1 MNPAGRAQALET
13 ARLALGLSV
22 AQLWLDYVG
31 LGGNRP
37 PGALKGFLDGHSALS
52 DHDHDMVTQALNE
65 RFADRAAN
73 HPLAYAD
80 ELPSPGPP
88 LLDGGHSRDGHSRD
102 GDSGGR
108 P

>member
-1 MNPAGRAQALET
+1 
-13 ARLALGLSV
+13 
-22 AQLWLDYVG
+22 
-31 LGGNRP
+31 
-37 PGALKGFLDGHSALS
+37 
-52 DHDHDMVTQALNE
+52 MVTQALNE
-65 RFADRAAN
+65 QFADRAAN

-88 LLDGGHSRDGHSRD
+88 LLDGGRHRDGHSPD